1 MNFTEAIEALSSGQK
16 VRKVE
21 WPKHEFVH
29 IEGGVFKSN
38 NPNRMNDHFTSIDE
52 YELFNSFVKTPGIVF
67 HINCKFVFFSYEG
80 SEECKR
86 RDSLGWKRIKQ

>member
-16 VRKVE
+16 VRKIG

-29 IEGGVFKSN
+29 IEGGVFRSN
-38 NPNRMNDHFTSIDE
+38 NPNRMNDCFTSVDQ
-52 YELFNSFVKTPGIVF
+52 YELFNPLDKVPEIIF
-67 HINCKFVFFSYEG
+67 HINCKFVFFSREG
-80 SEECKR
+80 DEECKR